1 MTILERFMAFAL
13 GLPAERRAAIEER
26 LAEIM
31 GSEGVGEQGPEQPAE
46 PNRRMA
52 DSKPLYATAEEVE
65 AFFARY
71 RTA

>member
-1 MTILERFMAFAL
+1 MTILERFMAFAV
-13 GLPAERRAAIEER
+13 GLPAERRAEIEKR

-31 GSEGVGEQGPEQPAE
+31 VREVDGEQGPGQPAGL
-46 PNRRMA
+46 NRRIA
-52 DSKPLYATAEEVE
+52 DPEPLYATTEEVE